1 MPLPPAPRK
10 RADQMRLDGSSPS
23 TPSSAASAPE
33 ALPNRAASSS
43 DKPRRNISKPA
54 LTSTRRSQ
62 TKTPPAPQDHGLET
76 APRFT
81 PKAAKKP
88 SGPRKLFVLDTNV
101 LMHDPMCLFRFEEHD
116 VFLPMV
122 VLEELDNHK
131 KGMTEVAR
139 NARQTSRSLDA
150 LVSASHENIEQG
162 LSLSGTGHVEVGG

>member
-23 TPSSAASAPE
+23 TPSSAASASE
-33 ALPNRAASSS
+33 APPNRAASFSA
-43 DKPRRNISKPA
+43 KPRRNTSKPA
-54 LTSTRRSQ
+54 ATARSQ
-62 TKTPPAPQDHGLET
+62 VKTSPAPEDHGLET
-76 APRFT
+76 TPKFI

-162 LSLSGTGHVEVGG
+162 LSLSGTAM